1 MGIEI
6 QTRDELFVIV
16 KNGFRSLYITSES
29 DTVQGG
35 LMSMTCLTHPEK
47 MYLLLK

>member
-6 QTRDELFVIV
+6 QARDELLVKM
-16 KNGFRSLYITSES
+16 KNGFRSLHITPES

-35 LMSMTCLTHPEK
+35 LVPTTCLTHPK
-47 MYLLLK
+47 VTYLLLK